1 MINQE
6 GVTKTKKKEAVQA
19 VEEAKEEKKDTG
31 YVQKFSVKKLME
43 HCMDIFGVSQST
55 FAGAMYGHEGTKY
68 TIDEAKLIL
77 DEWLYGKKEGS
88 K

>member
-1 MINQE
+1 MA
-6 GVTKTKKKEAVQA
+6 VKKEAVQA

-43 HCMDIFGVSQST
+43 HCMVSQST

-77 DEWLYGKKEGS
+77 GEWLYGKKEGS

>member
-1 MINQE
+1 MA
-6 GVTKTKKKEAVQA
+6 TKKEAVQT

-31 YVQKFSVKKLME
+31 YVQKFSIEKLME

-55 FAGAMYGHEGTKY
+55 FAGAMHGREEVKY

-77 DEWLYGKKEGS
+77 DEWLYGKKEGG

>member
-1 MINQE
+1 MA
-6 GVTKTKKKEAVQA
+6 VKKEAVQA

-31 YVQKFSVKKLME
+31 YVQKFSV
-43 HCMDIFGVSQST
+43 IFGVSQST